1 MARTGIRLEGKTH
14 LQATAHAPTFTAQRL
29 RRTLTSPKAA
39 RITFPIAFL
48 IAWQLIVP
56 LLPSRIIPMPL
67 EVLEAMFEQA
77 RDGLLWSAFSVSLVR
92 LATGLV
98 IALAVGL
105 VIGVAMGMFPRAD
118 AILHDF
124 VVVGLTFPYLIWG
137 LLVAMWFGF
146 EGTGPIIVVF
156 IAALPYVMINVS
168 EGVRNVSKELRDM
181 ARSYEVPRG
190 RVIRHLVLPSLS
202 PFFFA
207 SLRYGLANGWKGL
220 ILAEVFAATSGAGYA
235 INEMREYGHFAGVLG
250 FALYFAAFSIIVE
263 RLVFGRLSARVFRWR
278 PESDVA
284 VSEPVATKQPVAQ
297 EEPSE

>member
-1 MARTGIRLEGKTH
+1 
-14 LQATAHAPTFTAQRL
+14 
-29 RRTLTSPKAA
+29 
-39 RITFPIAFL
+39 
-48 IAWQLIVP
+48 V
-56 LLPSRIIPMPL
+56 LPSRILPMPA
-67 EVLEAMFEQA
+67 EVLDAMFEQA
-77 RDGLLWSAFSVSLVR
+77 RDGMLWRAFSVSLAR
-92 LATGLV
+92 LAAGLV
-98 IALAVGL
+98 IALAVGV
-105 VIGVAMGMFPRAD
+105 VIGVAMGMSPRID

-146 EGTGPIIVVF
+146 EGNGPIIVVF

-168 EGVRNVSKELRDM
+168 EGVRDVSKELRDM
-181 ARSYEVPRG
+181 ARAYEVPRG

-220 ILAEVFAATSGAGYA
+220 ILAEVFAATSGAGYE

-250 FALYFAAFSIIVE
+250 FAFYFATFSIIVE

-278 PESDVA
+278 PTTDVA
-284 VSEPVATKQPVAQ
+284 VTEPAAVKGPAV